1 MMDYENKISKRAASL
16 QPSAI
21 RRFFDLM
28 ENMTDAISLGIG
40 EPDYVTPWHI
50 REAGIYSL
58 EKGFTKY
65 TPNAGLTKLR
75 QAIARYQKRRLGLE
89 YDPKGE
95 IFVTVGGSE
104 GIDLAL
110 RALVNPGDEVIVPT
124 PAFLLYEDITGMCRG
139 KFVPLNTSDDGFQ
152 IDPEKLN
159 ALINEHTKAIVLN
172 TPNNPTGTILNE
184 DSLKA
189 VHDAVK
195 GKEIFVICDDVYR
208 QIVYTGNYHSFTE
221 FHDLREQIILV
232 QSFSKPYAMT
242 GWRMGYLCADASV
255 IDRMQLA
262 HSVTITSTPA
272 MFQDAA
278 IKALETDPSGMLKQY
293 QRRRDLMVR
302 RISEI
307 GLDMTE
313 PEGAFYVFPRTDR
326 FGMTSAEFCTRL
338 INEAGVGGTP
348 GQCFGDDRFI
358 RFSYAASDHML
369 AEAMNRLERFIRSL

>member
-1 MMDYENKISKRAASL
+1 MMKDRLNATLYQAKRS
-16 QPSAI
+16 QI
-21 RRFFDLM
+21 RQFSQMARQTPGCIAL
-28 ENMTDAISLGIG
+28 TLG
-40 EPDYVTPWHI
+40 EPDFDTPDAICEEVPAALAEGKTHYI
-50 REAGIYSL
+50 ENNGRRDLREAIACYERVHCGMDYTADEVIVTAGATQGL
-58 EKGFTKY
+58 FT
-65 TPNAGLTKLR
+65 
-75 QAIARYQKRRLGLE
+75 
-89 YDPKGE
+89 
-95 IFVTVGGSE
+95 
-104 GIDLAL
+104 AL
-110 RALVNPGDEVIVPT
+110 FSILNPGDEVIVPT

-358 RFSYAASDHML
+358 RFSYAASDDML